1 LLETNY
7 HTQDNAVI
15 VITKATSVLHLI
27 NLKKKL
33 FYTKFVTSDFYTL
46 RDSVMALIPQRFSHY
61 RLYEKKNGFEVIFLQ
76 EYFEDIS
83 VIITTSP

>member
-1 LLETNY
+1 
-7 HTQDNAVI
+7 
-15 VITKATSVLHLI
+15 
-27 NLKKKL
+27 
-33 FYTKFVTSDFYTL
+33 
-46 RDSVMALIPQRFSHY
+46 MALIPQRFPHY